1 MTAAER
7 LRAAADAA
15 SQHALRLIAPDGAL
29 DDDACERLW
38 RRFDFPLSAPVLEPM
53 VRPFAAALARQ
64 AEAGGADALIATL
77 KRRGAAPY
85 AVIGDSHSAQLVR
98 RSSRNGRWLLPLHWL
113 CHAASARGLSNAE
126 GRSGASGVVRRAL
139 DVSAALDIPAVLKF
153 GQVDLEFVYAFK
165 RIDEGRWTFDPAHYD
180 AFVDETVARYA
191 DALAVLAP
199 SARRRRIAVASVF
212 PPSLSDR
219 AWRNGYV
226 NAAAADLHASA
237 PGAKDEGVDLRRA
250 VSRLSIPDLRTRTAA
265 HARFNARLKAAADAL
280 GFSYLDQFQAFL
292 GADGLL
298 RPNLRGAGGAD
309 HHLNFQA
316 ARRPTIAGLWGFLGE
331 HGHG

>member
-1 MTAAER
+1 M
-7 LRAAADAA
+7 
-15 SQHALRLIAPDGAL
+15 
-29 DDDACERLW
+29 
-38 RRFDFPLSAPVLEPM
+38 
-53 VRPFAAALARQ
+53 
-64 AEAGGADALIATL
+64 L
-77 KRRGAAPY
+77 KLRGAAPY

-113 CHAASARGLSNAE
+113 CHAASARGLANAE

-139 DVSAALDIPAVLKF
+139 EVSGALGIPAVLKF

-165 RIDEGRWTFDPAHYD
+165 RIEEDRLAFDPDHYD

-191 DALAVLAP
+191 DALADLAP
-199 SARRRRIAVASVF
+199 AARRERIAVASVF

-226 NAAAADLHASA
+226 NAAAADLHASTS
-237 PGAKDEGVDLRRA
+237 GVKDEGVDLRRA
-250 VSRLSIPDLRTRTAA
+250 VSRLSIPDLRIRTAA

-280 GFSYLDQFQAFL
+280 GFSYLDQFQSFL

-298 RPNLRGAGGAD
+298 KPNLRGAGGAD
-309 HHLNFQA
+309 HHLRFQG